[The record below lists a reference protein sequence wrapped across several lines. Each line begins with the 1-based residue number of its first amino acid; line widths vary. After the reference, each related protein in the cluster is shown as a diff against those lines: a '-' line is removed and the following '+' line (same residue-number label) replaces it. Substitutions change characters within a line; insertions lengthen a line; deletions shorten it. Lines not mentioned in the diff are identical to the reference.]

1 MPGLRQLASIAALT
15 AAIAVVAFVAF
26 TAFQK
31 PAPSAV
37 PDVRADPSSAVFPAE
52 PSKTPLPPPPAPP
65 PPRVFGITP
74 TRRAGNVEGG
84 PVD

>member
-1 MPGLRQLASIAALT
+1 MPGIRQLVAIVALT
-15 AAIAVVAFVAF
+15 AAFAVAAFVVF
-26 TAFQK
+26 TAFQQ

-37 PDVRADPSSAVFPAE
+37 SDVKTDPAKATFVPV
-52 PSKTPLPPPPAPP
+52 PKPLPPPPAPP
-65 PPRVFGITP
+65 PPQVFGITP